1 MVSFSECIL
10 CLINVVYLYWNTIE
24 VRNSDRTL
32 EDLVWF
38 ILRRIRWIDFIFQ
51 TSFLY
56 TITMLIFKKKKNNMT
71 SSRVFVII
79 HEGQGNAF
87 TKAASSATV

>member
-38 ILRRIRWIDFIFQ
+38 IIRRIRRIDFIFQ

-56 TITMLIFKKKKNNMT
+56 TITMLICKKKKQYD
-71 SSRVFVII
+71 FV
-79 HEGQGNAF
+79 
-87 TKAASSATV
+87 